1 MFGIWAAG
9 LFYTLPV
16 VQLVFYH
23 QNTMVTTGNQVTGSS
38 NNYTVQYRQ
47 IINFCCFLPKLYVQ
61 NKIPTVSGNVWP
73 NRISHFLNFTAF
85 SNC

>member
-1 MFGIWAAG
+1 MFGFWAAG

-38 NNYTVQYRQ
+38 KNYTVQYIK
-47 IINFCCFLPKLYVQ
+47 IINFVVIICQSYVQ
-61 NKIPTVSGNVWP
+61 NKIPTVSGHVLPYRSYN
-73 NRISHFLNFTAF
+73 FLNFTA
-85 SNC
+85 SNN

>member
-1 MFGIWAAG
+1 MFGFWAAG

-38 NNYTVQYRQ
+38 TNYTVQY
-47 IINFCCFLPKLYVQ
+47 
-61 NKIPTVSGNVWP
+61 
-73 NRISHFLNFTAF
+73 
-85 SNC
+85 